1 MARDI
6 EKEQERIRTG
16 NRFVTEVG
24 NSTGVFPRDID
35 ALFVQY
41 ENLRNKVYSQYSIS
55 FNNNATREEL
65 RSYIDEEFIK
75 LCKEYEIN
83 GEVDFPYYIKT
94 KLNARVDGTFRKRTL
109 RHNSREPLGTTE
121 DEVEGMLD
129 KNLEDDYNE
138 DTYQELVQTIVEG
151 VQLSPLETELLARML
166 EGGWTYKQMHTE
178 FGKPNNISRKDI
190 QNIISELQQL
200 VSIKLGYHS

>member
-1 MARDI
+1 
-6 EKEQERIRTG
+6 
-16 NRFVTEVG
+16 
-24 NSTGVFPRDID
+24 
-35 ALFVQY
+35 
-41 ENLRNKVYSQYSIS
+41 
-55 FNNNATREEL
+55 
-65 RSYIDEEFIK
+65 
-75 LCKEYEIN
+75 
-83 GEVDFPYYIKT
+83 
-94 KLNARVDGTFRKRTL
+94 
-109 RHNSREPLGTTE
+109 
-121 DEVEGMLD
+121 MLD